1 MNRVMRNASFSALC
15 MSTLLCVSCQSTHT
29 TSDGAPMGATPREVA
44 PPPVTMLPNAIAI
57 TFAPKPVDTDGND
70 RPDTLQVTVFLFA
83 RPHPAPHWCEGEF
96 HFAIHPPGKAGTPT
110 NPGAPAIREWTL
122 SKELVAAARTRA
134 LVGPCY
140 EFNPSLLDGGNT
152 DVMEYTSVDLTAW
165 FQPTAGGPRVW
176 LRGIRAVQ
184 YPQL

>member
-1 MNRVMRNASFSALC
+1 MTTHASPFLRIALLALSA
-15 MSTLLCVSCQSTHT
+15 TVVSCQTTRT
-29 TSDGAPMGATPREVA
+29 TSDGAPMAAKPIEVA

-83 RPHPAPHWCEGEF
+83 RPHPAPHWCDGEF
-96 HFAIHPPGKAGTPT
+96 HFAIFPPGKAGTPT
-110 NPGAPAIREWTL
+110 HPGVAPIREWSL
-122 SKELVAAARTRA
+122 SAELVAAARTRA

-140 EFNPSLLDGGNT
+140 EFNLSLLEGGGS
-152 DVMEYTSVDLTAW
+152 DAMEHQSVDLVAW